1 MTATL
6 PGTTTLMVVEM
17 GRVGC
22 EESKVSS
29 RDGRRCSY
37 CDGFGLD
44 RIRIG
49 VLAHG
54 FLYLSDCDSLFL
66 TGQLSSNYQTIMETQ
81 LFDMNTVP
89 LCGRFLAPLP
99 STRHNTLTK

>member
-22 EESKVSS
+22 EVSKVSS
-29 RDGRRCSY
+29 RDGRRFSD
-37 CDGFGLD
+37 CDGVGLD
-44 RIRIG
+44 RISIG
-49 VLAHG
+49 VLAHS

-66 TGQLSSNYQTIMETQ
+66 PG
-81 LFDMNTVP
+81 
-89 LCGRFLAPLP
+89 
-99 STRHNTLTK
+99 

>member
-22 EESKVSS
+22 EVSKVSS
-29 RDGRRCSY
+29 RDGRRFSD
-37 CDGFGLD
+37 CDGVGLD
-44 RIRIG
+44 RISIG
-49 VLAHG
+49 VLAHS

-66 TGQLSSNYQTIMETQ
+66 TGQLTSNYPTIMETQ
-81 LFDMNTVP
+81 LFDKNTVP

-99 STRHNTLTK
+99 STWYWRLRS